1 MVAMA
6 AMTTV
11 TANSMAFDHHDPAF
25 AQDPYEFYA
34 SVREQPVF
42 WSPLYGGFWVVT
54 DYESVRRVATE
65 DTTFLSGYV
74 SPEHGGVSIP
84 TLSPVPSLPIE
95 VDSPDAERFRQV
107 LLRDM
112 APRAVESR
120 EPAVRQM
127 AVAAID
133 NFIEV
138 GTCDLMRDL
147 AIPVPARMIMH
158 WLGLDDER
166 WEEFVAAVHSMLH
179 SAGDVDKVMPAVLQI
194 DGWIAD
200 AMAERSTNGFREDLI
215 SKLMQSLTS
224 DEAARYTFTLIVAGL
239 DTTSAAIGNALAQ
252 IDRCPDLRDRL
263 RAEPAVLRPAVEEL
277 LRFESPLQMLARTAS
292 RDVKLGDAHI
302 AKGDRLLI
310 SWAAANRDPDVFPN
324 PDTLNPDRPAN
335 RHMAFGVGLHR
346 CLGSNIARSTL
357 RIVLE
362 EVLRRLPDYQLVDQK
377 IERYPDAALI
387 YSPVSLPASF
397 TPAWRA

>member
-1 MVAMA
+1 MA
-6 AMTTV
+6 AMTTSTV
-11 TANSMAFDHHDPAF
+11 DTIAFDHHDPVF

-34 SVREQPVF
+34 SVRERPVF

-65 DTTFLSGYV
+65 DATFLSGYV
-74 SPEHGGVSIP
+74 SPGHGGVSIP

-112 APRAVESR
+112 APRAVERR
-120 EPAVRQM
+120 EPAVRKM

-133 NFIEV
+133 SFIEV
-138 GTCDLMRDL
+138 GTSDLMRDL

-166 WEEFVAAVHSMLH
+166 WAEFVAAVHSMLH
-179 SAGDVDKVMPAVLQI
+179 SAGDVEKVMPAVIQI
-194 DGWIAD
+194 DAWIAE
-200 AMAERSTNGFREDLI
+200 AMSERTANGYREDLI
-215 SKLMQSLTS
+215 SKLMESLTA

-239 DTTSAAIGNALAQ
+239 DTTSAAIGNALVQIAQ
-252 IDRCPDLRDRL
+252 RPDLRGRL
-263 RAEPAVLRPAVEEL
+263 RAEPGALRPAIEEL

-292 RDVKLGDAHI
+292 RDVSLGGARI

-310 SWAAANRDPDVFPN
+310 SWAGANRDPGVFPH
-324 PDTLNPDRPAN
+324 PDTLDPDRLAN

-346 CLGSNIARSTL
+346 CLGSNIARSTV

-362 EVLRRLPDYQLVDQK
+362 EVLRRLPDYQLIDQTV
-377 IERYPDAALI
+377 ERYPDAALI

-397 TPAWRA
+397 TPA